1 MWPLILSCLK
11 RPRGQKLRAK
21 PAANILKSNLIR
33 FAGLILCES
42 RKLNFKLLGMLIVD
56 LTHYSKMEKIPS
68 LTAQVSVHAKSRLF
82 NLNKNFPG
90 QLFLHN
96 VNFVPVVSKNTIILV
111 DISKRL

>member
-1 MWPLILSCLK
+1 MFEANYTYSYVLCIIYNCSSLK
-11 RPRGQKLRAK
+11 RPRGQKLSAK

-56 LTHYSKMEKIPS
+56 LTHYSKMEKIHS
-68 LTAQVSVHAKSRLF
+68 LTAQVSVRAKSRLF

-90 QLFLHN
+90 LLFLDKLN
-96 VNFVPVVSKNTIILV
+96 PKPLS
-111 DISKRL
+111 

>member
-1 MWPLILSCLK
+1 MKCTIFEEEIAYTYELNVHKCCLK

-21 PAANILKSNLIR
+21 PAANILKSTLIR

-68 LTAQVSVHAKSRLF
+68 LTAQVSVRAKSRLF
-82 NLNKNFPG
+82 QFE
-90 QLFLHN
+90 QE
-96 VNFVPVVSKNTIILV
+96 
-111 DISKRL
+111 ISRAIVFR